1 MTAKKIR
8 AVDVKEMMDSGIE
21 IVLLDARSS
30 KEWEESDVKLPGSK
44 RLHITEIVKHL
55 VKIPKNI
62 PVITYCTCRHEK
74 LSVKMTQVFN
84 ENGFDSALYLLG
96 GFDAWMSAG
105 YPLEPK

>member
-1 MTAKKIR
+1 MAPTEIR
-8 AVDVKEMMDSGIE
+8 AVDVKEMMDSGKE

-30 KEWEESDVKLPGSK
+30 KEWGESEVKLPGSI
-44 RLHITEIVKHL
+44 RIQITEIDNYLK
-55 VKIPKNI
+55 KIPQNV

-74 LSVKMTQVFN
+74 LSIRMTEILI
-84 ENGFDSALYLLG
+84 ENGFENARFLLG